1 MVSLSACESERAS
14 ERASVSVIPK
24 RDRFTGVFGEGGCVR
39 ESIEVM
45 N

>member
-1 MVSLSACESERAS
+1 MNVVFAWVRECVSE
-14 ERASVSVIPK
+14 SVSVIPK
-24 RDRFTGVFGEGGCVR
+24 RDRLTGVFGEGGCVR